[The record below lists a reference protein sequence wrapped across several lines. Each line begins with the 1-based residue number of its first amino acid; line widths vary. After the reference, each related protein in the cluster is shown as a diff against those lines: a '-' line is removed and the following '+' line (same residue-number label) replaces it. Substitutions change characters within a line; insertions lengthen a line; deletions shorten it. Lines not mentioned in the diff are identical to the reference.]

1 MAGFAR
7 ETPRVLQAIIQ
18 SNPVLIPNP
27 PQYDSVNPKPVLDAH
42 VKAIQLTVRKLKR
55 QATTATL
62 KLGLEGSCD
71 RSTVEAQHKIL
82 QRVEQCKRV
91 ILQNCQEAG
100 LDIWGIQA

>member
-62 KLGLEGSCD
+62 KLGLGVAVTGPQLRLSI
-71 RSTVEAQHKIL
+71 RY
-82 QRVEQCKRV
+82 CK
-91 ILQNCQEAG
+91 G
-100 LDIWGIQA
+100 LNSVKG